1 MTEIV
6 VTDAHA
12 LIWYAQ
18 GKRKRLGS
26 LARRVFEAAD
36 RGRCVVHVPTLVL
49 VEVLEAARRGEV
61 TLAGGS
67 ESWTERLFSTSV
79 FFPVDL
85 TTDIVLHA
93 ETLYAIPE
101 RTDRLIAATA
111 AVLDHPLITRDPEIA
126 RVAGVRW
133 MW

>member
-12 LIWYAQ
+12 LMWYAQ
-18 GKRKRLGS
+18 GQRKKLGS

-49 VEVLEAARRGEV
+49 VEILESARRGGFHM
-61 TLAGGS
+61 AGGV
-67 ESWTERLFSTSV
+67 ESWTTRLFSTRV
-79 FFPVDL
+79 FFPADL
-85 TTDIVLHA
+85 TTEIVLHA

-111 AVLDHPLITRDPEIA
+111 AVMDHPLITRDPDIA
-126 RVAGVRW
+126 R
-133 MW
+133 